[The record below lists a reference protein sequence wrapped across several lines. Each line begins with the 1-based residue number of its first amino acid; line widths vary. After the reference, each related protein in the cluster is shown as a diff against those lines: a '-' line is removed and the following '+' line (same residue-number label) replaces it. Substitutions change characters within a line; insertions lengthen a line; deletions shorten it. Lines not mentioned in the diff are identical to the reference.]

1 MFYSLLLGK
10 LIFFNFQFST
20 LNFPEGGE
28 CVGLP
33 QQVRAARR
41 RVLLPLRA
49 EKGCRDGQQVGESRR
64 ARTKTYVTEA
74 EPTRSP
80 YMRPYTPSGTV
91 TAAAATFKNTLI
103 IRYSVLVVIVLDGG
117 FDCFFG

>member
-1 MFYSLLLGK
+1 MRRIATTGESGA
-10 LIFFNFQFST
+10 QARTS
-20 LNFPEGGE
+20 PAEGGE
-28 CVGLP
+28 W
-33 QQVRAARR
+33 
-41 RVLLPLRA
+41 
-49 EKGCRDGQQVGESRR
+49 CRDGQQVGESRR
-64 ARTKTYVTEA
+64 ARTKTYVTEG

-91 TAAAATFKNTLI
+91 TAAAATFKNPLI